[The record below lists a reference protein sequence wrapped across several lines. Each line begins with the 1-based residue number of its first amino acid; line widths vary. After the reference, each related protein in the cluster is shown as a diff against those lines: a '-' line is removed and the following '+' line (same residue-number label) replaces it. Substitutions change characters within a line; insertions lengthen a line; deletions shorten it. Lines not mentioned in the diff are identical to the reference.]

1 MGTVEEGE
9 EEEEVGAGVAEFEL
23 ETDVRVPSNAF
34 SMSNQIFITSRFS

>member
-1 MGTVEEGE
+1 MEEGE
-9 EEEEVGAGVAEFEL
+9 EEEEEAGAGVAEFEL